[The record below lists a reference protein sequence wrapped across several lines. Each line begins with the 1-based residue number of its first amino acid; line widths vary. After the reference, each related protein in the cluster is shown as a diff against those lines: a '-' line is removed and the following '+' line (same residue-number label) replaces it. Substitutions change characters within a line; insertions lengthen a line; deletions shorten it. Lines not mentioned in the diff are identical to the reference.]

1 MDNRPH
7 HPRREFESRTEES
20 DAATESDSTVETDST
35 FVAALKLIGVFAVSG
50 LAIFVARGYVGS
62 GDAQADVGR
71 CAKLS
76 GNTAAAAMEPRDCAD
91 PEANYVVAQRL
102 AGADAACAGA
112 DYAGYHQTGDDAFT
126 LCLRLNVV
134 EGDCVNGSMAGTVTR
149 VRCTAAAD
157 FEVERMV
164 RGLADRSACGAAAT
178 EENTLV
184 YAVPEPLTF
193 CLVRPR

>member
-1 MDNRPH
+1 MDHRPH
-7 HPRREFESRTEES
+7 HPRRESEEY
-20 DAATESDSTVETDST
+20 ARDSEYDPPPEETDST
-35 FVAALKLIGVFAVSG
+35 LIAALKLFGVFAVIG
-50 LAIFVARGYVGS
+50 LAIFVARGYVGT
-62 GDAQADVGR
+62 GDAQAEVGH

-76 GNTAAAAMEPRDCAD
+76 GNTTSAEMEPRDCAD
-91 PEANYVVAQRL
+91 PEANYVVSQRL
-102 AGADAACAGA
+102 SDADAQCAGA
-112 DYAGYHQTGDDAFT
+112 DYAGYHQTGDEAFT

-134 EGDCVNGSMAGTVTR
+134 EGDCVNGTMAGTVTR

-184 YAVPEPLTF
+184 YPVPEPLTF
-193 CLVRPR
+193 CLARPH